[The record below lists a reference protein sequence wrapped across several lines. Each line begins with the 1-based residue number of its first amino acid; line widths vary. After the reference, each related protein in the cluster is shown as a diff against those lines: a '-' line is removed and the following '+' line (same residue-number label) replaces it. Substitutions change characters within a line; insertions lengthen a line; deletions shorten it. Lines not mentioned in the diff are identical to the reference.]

1 MIPRSG
7 YHCHEPA
14 IKGII
19 RVITRTRI
27 IELLFRFQTAQST
40 AMADNEQKARA
51 MVADAEKKLSSKP
64 GMFSGLFG

>member
-1 MIPRSG
+1 M
-7 YHCHEPA
+7 
-14 IKGII
+14 
-19 RVITRTRI
+19 
-27 IELLFRFQTAQST
+27 FRFQTAQST